1 MRILPLF
8 AALVAQTCLFAVE
21 DAAAIKPQD
30 LGWCTVTAPAQASV
44 GSASEI
50 TVTLNRVPEGMSFV
64 TLDLHSRGAAKEYI
78 GVNCS
83 GGAKAAT
90 LKTPLIWT
98 ITVVAQPG
106 LAEIIP
112 TIYLSSAGNW
122 GTKGDLVKAAPIS
135 VR

>member
-1 MRILPLF
+1 MRALLLF
-8 AALVAQTCLFAVE
+8 SAALAAQACLHAAD
-21 DAAAIKPQD
+21 DAAPKPQD
-30 LGWCTVTAPAQASV
+30 LGWCTVTAPAQAGV
-44 GSASEI
+44 GLASEI
-50 TVTLNRVPEGMSFV
+50 TVTLNQVPAGMAFV

-78 GVNCS
+78 GVNSS

-90 LKTPLIWT
+90 LKTPLIWK
-98 ITVVAQPG
+98 ITVLAQPG

-122 GTKGDLVKAAPIS
+122 GTKGDLVNAAPIN